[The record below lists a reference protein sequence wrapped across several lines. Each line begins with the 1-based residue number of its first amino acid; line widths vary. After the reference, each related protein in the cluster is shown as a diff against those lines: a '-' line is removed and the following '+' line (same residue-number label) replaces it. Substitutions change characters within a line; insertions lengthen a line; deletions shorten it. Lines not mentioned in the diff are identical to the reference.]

1 MPVIVR
7 ATVPASEF
15 ALYHV
20 LDTLPD
26 VRLEVER
33 IIKSGEH
40 AVMPLLWV
48 RGVDLAPVQRAFA
61 DDESVRDVTLL
72 AEFER
77 EYLFRVEWLDRI
89 RLLLQMITNSEAT
102 ILDAHGRSDR
112 WQLRVLYPSHEQLST
127 SHEFCDEHGLTFDI
141 ESIREL
147 DAAPAGRYGLTEE
160 QYQALVL
167 AAERGYFQV
176 PRAVSLEAVAAEID
190 LSHQAFSERLRRG
203 IEALIED
210 TLLIGDL
217 TDERWEN

>member
-20 LDTLPD
+20 LDTLPSI
-26 VRLEVER
+26 RLEVER
-33 IIKSGEH
+33 VIKSGEH

-48 RGVDLAPVQRAFA
+48 RGDDVDSVEEAFHE
-61 DDESVRDVTLL
+61 DETVRDVTLL
-72 AEFER
+72 AEFEQ
-77 EYLFRVEWLDRI
+77 ESLFRVEWVERI
-89 RLLLQMITNSEAT
+89 RLLVQMITNSEAT
-102 ILDAHGRSDR
+102 ILDAHGRADR
-112 WQLRVLYPSHEQLST
+112 WQLRVLYPNHEMLST

-176 PRAVSLEAVAAEID
+176 PRAVSLETIAAEIE
-190 LSHQAFSERLRRG
+190 LSHQALSERLRRG
-203 IEALIED
+203 TEALVED
-210 TLLIGDL
+210 TLLVGDL
-217 TDERWEN
+217 PDKRWKN